1 MRKLVT
7 ISIVLFL
14 FNVAAGAQWYLF
26 PGARASQEE
35 QTETLREEQ
44 NSRRNITPAPAPRH
58 DEYDEEG
65 FKAPFFGSSTV
76 RLTLAL
82 PINAGSNNPSAN
94 FLEMYCGA
102 LLALNDLGNEGIKVR
117 LKLVDTGSGH
127 GLSASDIEDSDVII
141 GPVSYDEMLDVLPL
155 CKDQKML
162 VSPLD
167 PKTAALAESSSV
179 IQAPSAWT
187 SQIDELADWV
197 QEDLMPGDELI
208 VIRDPSSGG
217 QGEQSNYLINRLHG
231 KVLNFRIVKSAK
243 DISFREGT
251 TYRILIASDSDSFM
265 TGATRAVAIEAAQ
278 GRNIILYSTSRIR
291 STIGSNVNDLH
302 NTRTRLTAAYYI
314 DYDSPKVKEFI
325 LDYRALFK
333 AEPGSFAF
341 QGYDIVHYFV
351 NMCADYGKKWYRRL
365 PEYQENGLQS
375 DFRFDRRETGGRMN
389 VAVRRIVY
397 NADLTTTLVQD

>member
-1 MRKLVT
+1 MKKLVT
-7 ISIVLFL
+7 ILLALFL
-14 FNVAAGAQWYLF
+14 VNVAAGAQWYLF

-35 QTETLREEQ
+35 QSGTIREEP
-44 NSRRNITPAPAPRH
+44 NSDRNLMPAQPRQ
-58 DEYDEEG
+58 EEDDDVFG
-65 FKAPFFGSSTV
+65 SPFFGTGSTV

-82 PINAGSNNPSAN
+82 PVNAGSNNPSAN

-102 LLALNDLGNEGIKVR
+102 LLALRDLGNEGIKVR
-117 LKLVDTGSGH
+117 LKFVDTESAA
-127 GLSASDIEDSDVII
+127 GLTSADIDGSDVII
-141 GPVSYDEMLDVLPL
+141 GPVSYNEMLDVLPL
-155 CKDQKML
+155 CRDQKML

-167 PKTAALAESSSV
+167 PKTAALAGSSNV
-179 IQAPSAWT
+179 IQAPSSWS

-217 QGEQSNYLINRLHG
+217 QGEQSSYLINRLHG

-243 DISFREGT
+243 DISFRKGT
-251 TYRILIASDSDSFM
+251 TYRVLIASDSDSFM

-278 GRNIILYSTSRIR
+278 GNDIILYSTSRIR

-314 DYDSPKVKEFI
+314 DYDSPKVKDFI

-351 NMCADYGKKWYRRL
+351 RMCADYGKKWYRRL
-365 PEYQENGLQS
+365 PECPETGLQS
-375 DFRFDRRETGGRMN
+375 DFRFDRREAGGKMN